1 MPESRDIR
9 DDLTSEHAFLDQV
22 VADLAVGDW
31 HSPTPSV
38 GWTVQD
44 QIGHLSFFDDAA
56 VLAITDPESFP
67 EHVHELIEGASRDG
81 ADSFTLRNA
90 RAMTPSELLSTW
102 RAGRERLH
110 GAAASLGDDARVPW
124 YGPSMS
130 ARSFLAARLM
140 ECWAHGVDVTDAVGA
155 PRAVTTR
162 LHHIARLG
170 FITRGWSY
178 SVRGLPVPTS
188 TVRVELTGPDG
199 EIWNFGNDDSDDTI
213 TGDAEAFCLVVTQRR
228 HVNDTDLTAGEIG
241 RDWLT
246 KAQAFA
252 GGPTDGPAPH
262 ARR

>member
-1 MPESRDIR
+1 VADEHDTR
-9 DDLTSEHAFLDQV
+9 DDLEAEHAFLDDV
-22 VADLAVGDW
+22 VANLADGDW

-44 QIGHLSFFDDAA
+44 QIGHLAFFDDAA
-56 VLAITDPESFP
+56 VLAITDPASFP
-67 EHVHELIEGASRDG
+67 AHVTELIEGARRDG
-81 ADSFTLRNA
+81 ADAYTLAAA
-90 RAMTPSELLSTW
+90 RASSPSVLLAAW
-102 RAGRERLH
+102 RTGRERLH
-110 GAAASLGDDARVPW
+110 AAARTLPDDARVPW

-155 PRAVTTR
+155 PRAVTQR
-162 LHHIARLG
+162 LHHVARLG
-170 FITRGWSY
+170 YITRGWSY
-178 SVRGLPVPTS
+178 SVRGLPAPSS

-199 EIWNFGNDDSDDTI
+199 ETWAFGEVGADDTI
-213 TGDAEAFCLVVTQRR
+213 TGDAESFCLVVTQRR
-228 HVNDTDLTAGEIG
+228 HVDDTTLVSGEVG